1 MCVERFIY
9 VFSVKIYRVGSGRE
23 EEVANILNILI
34 ENCIIT
40 CIFISQEVHMLNYM
54 K

>member
-1 MCVERFIY
+1 MY

-23 EEVANILNILI
+23 EKVANILHILT

-40 CIFISQEVHMLNYM
+40 CIFISHVIFISHKLYEMISE
-54 K
+54 